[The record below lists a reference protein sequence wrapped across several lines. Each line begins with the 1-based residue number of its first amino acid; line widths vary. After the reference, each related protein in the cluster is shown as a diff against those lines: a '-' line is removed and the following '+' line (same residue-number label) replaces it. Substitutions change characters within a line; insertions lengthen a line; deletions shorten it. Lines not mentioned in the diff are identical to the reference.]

1 MEKATKTYRDLKV
14 WQLGIELVKDIYRL
28 SDKLPQ
34 QELYGLKSQMRRSAV
49 SIPSN
54 VAEGFRRFHNREYAQ
69 FLRISLGSCA
79 ELETLITIAKELRYI
94 IRPDE
99 ETEFLEKLNRESGM
113 IMNLMKKVIA
123 KTN

>member
-1 MEKATKTYRDLKV
+1 MEKGTRTYRDLKV

-54 VAEGFRRFHNREYAQ
+54 VSEGFRRFHNKEYAQ

-94 IRPDE
+94 RLDE
-99 ETEFLEKLNRESGM
+99 EAKFLEKLNQESGM

-123 KTN
+123 KTI